1 MMKNVSFSKFLPTIS
16 SKWKKQNVLS
26 TDITNIFQKGMINTF
41 MWDSVYNLIVEVTRL
56 SVGLL
61 TGQV

>member
-16 SKWKKQNVLS
+16 SKWKKKVNS
-26 TDITNIFQKGMINTF
+26 TDITSNTF
-41 MWDSVYNLIVEVTRL
+41 MWHSVYKLIAEVTRL
-56 SVGLL
+56 SELDS